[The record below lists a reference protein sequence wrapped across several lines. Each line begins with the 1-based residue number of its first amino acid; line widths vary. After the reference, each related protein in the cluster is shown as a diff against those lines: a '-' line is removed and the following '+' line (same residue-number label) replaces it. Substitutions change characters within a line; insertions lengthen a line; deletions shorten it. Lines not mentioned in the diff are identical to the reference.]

1 MSPMKMEIRPRDV
14 DIKLQPRLGDD
25 SDPTPEIAQH
35 EVFGK

>member
-1 MSPMKMEIRPRDV
+1 MKMEIRPRDV

-25 SDPTPEIAQH
+25 PDPAPEIAQH